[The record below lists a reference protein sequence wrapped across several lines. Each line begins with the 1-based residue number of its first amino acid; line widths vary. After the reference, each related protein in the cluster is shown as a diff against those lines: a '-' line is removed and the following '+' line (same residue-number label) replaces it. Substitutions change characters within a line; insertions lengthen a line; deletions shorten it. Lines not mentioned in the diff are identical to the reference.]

1 MTGPLTRDEI
11 ETAYRAA
18 CRLEVRTLKPG
29 NVHIFADGHRM
40 TVEDFDRSTEVSAPH
55 ISDPTLPVGTRIRRA
70 VEATFAAVAQNTN
83 LGIVLLCAPLAA
95 AAERS
100 GTAPLADKL
109 KSVLASL
116 DHDDAR
122 EVYSAI
128 ATANPAGL
136 GEDKSGDVRAEPP
149 AAWTLLDAMRAAASR
164 DMIAN
169 EYATGFDGIFANAH
183 TFAAHLKSGASAE
196 DALAHLFLHQLAER
210 PDTHII
216 RKHGR
221 ELALRVAHRAAEV
234 LAEINQNM
242 PPASLSA
249 PRNRTRLRQ
258 LDAELKS
265 WGANPGSLA
274 DLMCA
279 SVFAATLSSAPTER
293 AER

>member
-1 MTGPLTRDEI
+1 MTGPLTRDQI

-40 TVEDFDRSTEVSAPH
+40 TVEDFDRSTDVSAPH

-70 VEATFAAVAQNTN
+70 VEATFTAVGQNTN

-95 AAERS
+95 AAEKF
-100 GTAPLADKL
+100 GPATLADKL
-109 KSVLASL
+109 KSVLAGL
-116 DHDDAR
+116 DHEDAR

-149 AAWTLLDAMRAAASR
+149 ADWTLLDAMLAAASR
-164 DMIAN
+164 DLIAN
-169 EYATGFDGIFANAH
+169 EYATGFAAIFANAR

-196 DALAHLFLHQLAER
+196 DALAHLFLRQLAER

-216 RKHGR
+216 RKHGPG
-221 ELALRVAHRAAEV
+221 LAQRVQDRAAGV
-234 LAEINQNM
+234 LAELTGA
-242 PPASLSA
+242 PPKSLSVPA
-249 PRNRTRLRQ
+249 NHAL
-258 LDAELKS
+258 LMEFDAELKS

-279 SVFAATLSSAPTER
+279 SVFTSTLDAAAPKPVDS
-293 AER
+293 